1 MIEYSG
7 RRIPVVRV
15 LWEHVDWVRF
25 PAARQGGE
33 VLFACLYE
41 YENVL
46 NKSSGNF

>member
-25 PAARQGGE
+25 PAARQERE
-33 VLFACLYE
+33 VLFSGLHE

-46 NKSSGNF
+46 NKSFGNF